1 MLRLGLAGYQPLVLY
16 IGAIAAFL
24 LSIVWKPELGLYYLV
39 PLLPMQT
46 ARYWLHNYPFGEK
59 LVDVL
64 MLGVLIG
71 LYVHRKRPIFL
82 PSAVNKWIAGFCLL
96 MYLSLWKGASYLGVD
111 LPLSIEDPRFS
122 DWKNYV
128 EMLLLVFVVA
138 ATIRTKKQMTIL
150 LALMCLS
157 MLMVNRAYHSNISGR
172 DFSSFS
178 YELRDAGPLGFAGE
192 NGMGAFQAEFLVFLI
207 GLAAYSKK
215 LLVTIGIWFVA
226 FTSIY
231 SLLFSFSRGAYVGFM
246 LGFLTVGLVKNR
258 KLLIVFVV
266 ILIGWQGIVPNAV
279 RERVMMTY
287 QNGQGLDSS
296 AEDRVTIW
304 EDAMKVID
312 HDPVFGTGFD
322 TYRSMARIGNY
333 GDTHNYYLK
342 VALEMG
348 VIGLLLFLALLF
360 AAGKMAWRLLR
371 HATDPLLQAIG
382 CGFFAMWVTT
392 LIVNFFGDRW
402 TFLQVNGFFCVLLGV
417 VARGLVATEDTRP
430 TLMTGSE
437 EVGLT
442 SPPAVGVYP

>member
-1 MLRLGLAGYQPLVLY
+1 
-16 IGAIAAFL
+16 
-24 LSIVWKPELGLYYLV
+24 
-39 PLLPMQT
+39 
-46 ARYWLHNYPFGEK
+46 
-59 LVDVL
+59 
-64 MLGVLIG
+64 
-71 LYVHRKRPIFL
+71 
-82 PSAVNKWIAGFCLL
+82 
-96 MYLSLWKGASYLGVD
+96 
-111 LPLSIEDPRFS
+111 
-122 DWKNYV
+122 
-128 EMLLLVFVVA
+128 
-138 ATIRTKKQMTIL
+138 MTIL

-360 AAGKMAWRLLR
+360 AAGKMAWRLIR